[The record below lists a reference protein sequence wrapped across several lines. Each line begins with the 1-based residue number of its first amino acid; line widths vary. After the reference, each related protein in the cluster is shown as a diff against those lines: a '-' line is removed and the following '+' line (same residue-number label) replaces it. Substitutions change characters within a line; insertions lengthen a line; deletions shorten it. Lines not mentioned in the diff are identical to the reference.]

1 LKVKLKNRHNDEN
14 CRKFPSYKKWLNYN
28 LVFLSTKPVFVIHVP
43 KTHCY
48 KTMNVN
54 VNNIKIENYF
64 NLFLKK
70 ITSLTDDYF
79 Y

>member
-1 LKVKLKNRHNDEN
+1 MIELQ
-14 CRKFPSYKKWLNYN
+14 FSI
-28 LVFLSTKPVFVIHVP
+28 LSTKPVFVIPVP
-43 KTHCY
+43 KIYRY

-54 VNNIKIENYF
+54 NIEIENYF

-70 ITSLTDDYF
+70 ITSLTDILNLDDYF